1 MPDHIKR
8 KKLSEEGPG
17 GSYAQKR
24 DLRSSGPRC
33 RSSTH
38 SAHNRRSTHQT
49 TSRKQSVNANAA
61 KICILAFD
69 VVGLALVEIHLVIWR
84 FAPVRTDTLIIGLI
98 RNNWHR

>member
-1 MPDHIKR
+1 MP
-8 KKLSEEGPG
+8 EGT
-17 GSYAQKR
+17 
-24 DLRSSGPRC
+24 
-33 RSSTH
+33 TH